1 MTNREPPTIDAIPK
15 LKRRRF
21 PLAILCIFL
30 ILLGTGIYLAWPA
43 IEGGLSRPK
52 FSPQEQE
59 ESLGNSSSEITKKVL
74 SSNVKETEEIIP
86 NDEIVINQKNT
97 EDFNK
102 EGIYLPQE
110 MIDSFNNRLVA
121 LETIILNQ
129 KDQVIENTK
138 ARKSFAGEIKLVG
151 NRLNE
156 FETNSFQDKKLTI
169 MSSNNDQNERI
180 EKIEQSLAQ
189 TENLTRLKE
198 FGKIADDARKEMIY
212 LNKRVQDLEARLA
225 GKDENIHAAV
235 VQSLAAGKLW
245 VSANNSR
252 DFTAEIAA
260 LRSSSAEDIEINNI
274 LDSMEPLAIGVVPAI
289 ETLHSRFAEVAES
302 IIRTRNKVLD
312 DDWISETIT
321 ELKNIVVVR
330 RIRGNFSPESLDLK
344 LIQAEQALSVG
355 NLKMALEI
363 IEPYKKLGVVSLNK
377 WLEDAN
383 RRLQLDSLLLEINQ
397 ILLVRAKT
405 LNATD

>member
-1 MTNREPPTIDAIPK
+1 MT
-15 LKRRRF
+15 
-21 PLAILCIFL
+21 
-30 ILLGTGIYLAWPA
+30 
-43 IEGGLSRPK
+43 
-52 FSPQEQE
+52 
-59 ESLGNSSSEITKKVL
+59 
-74 SSNVKETEEIIP
+74 
-86 NDEIVINQKNT
+86 
-97 EDFNK
+97 
-102 EGIYLPQE
+102 
-110 MIDSFNNRLVA
+110 
-121 LETIILNQ
+121 
-129 KDQVIENTK
+129 
-138 ARKSFAGEIKLVG
+138 
-151 NRLNE
+151 
-156 FETNSFQDKKLTI
+156 
-169 MSSNNDQNERI
+169 
-180 EKIEQSLAQ
+180 
-189 TENLTRLKE
+189 
-198 FGKIADDARKEMIY
+198 Y

-260 LRSSSAEDIEINNI
+260 LRSSSAEDMEINNI

-289 ETLHSRFAEVAES
+289 ETLHSRFSEVAES

-312 DDWISETIT
+312 DDWVSETIT

-383 RRLQLDSLLLEINQ
+383 RRLQLDSLLIEINR

-405 LNATD
+405 LNTTD